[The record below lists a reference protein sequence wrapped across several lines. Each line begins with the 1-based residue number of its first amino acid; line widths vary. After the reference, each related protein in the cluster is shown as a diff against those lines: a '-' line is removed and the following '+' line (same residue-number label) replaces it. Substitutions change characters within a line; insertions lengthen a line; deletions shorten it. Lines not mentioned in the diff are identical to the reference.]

1 MINCLYVNFY
11 SAGIEVA
18 PGRSDFLCPLANISQ
33 CALTETD
40 DNLVFLIYNPL
51 TKPIEEQ
58 IVRIPVKEA
67 NIQVF
72 DKYLQEINVE
82 FVPVPQFVKNI
93 PGRDSESQF
102 DAVFL
107 VKDIPPLGYQTYF
120 LKKNE
125 IPNPDLI
132 VTVEELESWDD
143 LPIIANVGYYQG
155 SGQEPQPS
163 GAYIFR

>member
-1 MINCLYVNFY
+1 MSFY

-40 DNLVFLIYNPL
+40 DDLVFLIYNPL

-72 DKYLQEINVE
+72 DKYLQEIYVE

-93 PGRDSESQF
+93 PGRDSES
-102 DAVFL
+102 
-107 VKDIPPLGYQTYF
+107 
-120 LKKNE
+120 
-125 IPNPDLI
+125 
-132 VTVEELESWDD
+132 
-143 LPIIANVGYYQG
+143 
-155 SGQEPQPS
+155 
-163 GAYIFR
+163 